1 VEGTTTAASATH
13 HGGPGWKF
21 WLRLV
26 ISAGLLLVLILKAR
40 NLGDIVPHRHHLR
53 TALLLGSAVVVTF
66 VGVVL
71 SAWRWQRVLA
81 AFDVDVRLT
90 RLTSHYLAGL
100 FVGNVLPSTIGGDVL
115 RVSRV
120 SNDTGSTTTAF
131 ASVALERLTG
141 FVALPL
147 LVFVGFA
154 LRPSLL
160 DEDKAWIALLVAGV
174 TLGALSLI
182 LLLTGHPKLAGR
194 FADNTNWTRFIGAIH
209 LGVDNLRRRPRMA
222 FSVLM
227 TAVIYQAS
235 VIVAVALVF
244 RTLDLPVP
252 IAAAFSFVAAVAMV
266 QVLPLSF
273 NGLGVR
279 EGMLVLFLVPLG
291 VSRGQAIASGL
302 LWFASMLIVSMCG
315 LPSFASGNR
324 HRGAQPAV
332 PSDHAA

>member
-1 VEGTTTAASATH
+1 MEQPTESPTH
-13 HGGPGWKF
+13 HRGPGWKF
-21 WLRLV
+21 WLRLLV
-26 ISAGLLLVLILKAR
+26 SAGLLLVLIFKAR
-40 NLGDIVPHRHHLR
+40 NVGDLVPHRHAMR
-53 TALLLGSAVVVTF
+53 TALLLGSALVVTF
-66 VGVVL
+66 IGVVL
-71 SAWRWQRVLA
+71 SAWRWQKVLA
-81 AFDVDVRLT
+81 VFDIDVPLT
-90 RLTSHYLAGL
+90 RLASHYLAGL

-147 LVFVGFA
+147 LVFVGFV

-160 DEDKAWIALLVAGV
+160 DEDKAWIALLVAGI

-182 LLLTGHPKLAGR
+182 LVLTGHPRLAGR
-194 FADNTNWTRFIGAIH
+194 FSDNTNWTRFIGAIH

-222 FSVLM
+222 VSVLT

-235 VIVAVALVF
+235 VVVAVALVF

-252 IAAAFSFVAAVAMV
+252 IAAACSFVAAVAMV

-291 VSRGQAIASGL
+291 VSQRQAIAAGL

-315 LPSFASGNR
+315 FPSFASGNR
-324 HRGAQPAV
+324 NRKSQPAMSAERV
-332 PSDHAA
+332 